1 MWIIGLLNFYWQT
14 VYLSLTSIWIH
25 APGGTTGGRSTLSK
39 ARKNKL
45 VNLYVKFHLHM
56 YVCTSYMLKK
66 SMCDF
71 QTPRKKDICFVIYAE
86 TCCCCCLTLTM
97 CFCFFRFYFEF
108 FFWAEHVFEIKI
120 LFRFSVNDL
129 FGWYLN
135 IFVQPNFL

>member
-39 ARKNKL
+39 VCKNKF

-56 YVCTSYMLKK
+56 YVCTSYMLNKVCVSSRPQEKK
-66 SMCDF
+66 IF
-71 QTPRKKDICFVIYAE
+71 ALWFTLKH
-86 TCCCCCLTLTM
+86 CCCCCLTLTM
-97 CFCFFRFYFEF
+97 CFVLFSRLFWV

-135 IFVQPNFL
+135 IFVHPNFL